1 MPLRELSLDDL
12 LVGKMST
19 EELLLE
25 LRPVTP
31 HDFDTAYSFL
41 MNEGDRQDKKQLLM
55 EMV

>member
-1 MPLRELSLDDL
+1 VPLRELSLDDL